1 MCVLLLT
8 VMFSAAVI
16 GPASSEAA
24 AQDEVVL
31 VVGVTQSVD
40 SLNPLTGY
48 LVMAYEVYSLM
59 YEMLLGVDGDLN
71 PTPQIAESWT
81 VSEDLLT
88 WTYNIRH
95 GMTWHDGEPVTAH
108 DVNWT
113 YNLIIT
119 DEAAG
124 SLYIDYLRNVTD
136 VRALD
141 DYTLRVTTA
150 VPKATMLSIII
161 PILPKH
167 LWENIP
173 SNKITSADPFDTLY
187 FPDGP
192 VGSGPFKLTNYSVDD
207 FVEFQ
212 AYDGYWGPKVNFDT
226 LIYKTF
232 LSSQAMLTSLEAGSI
247 DVACSVPADSWE
259 TVLSKDNI
267 EGQEVRE
274 ISLTELGINVCP
286 PELRVVGASEN
297 LETLNLSVRK
307 AIAMAVDK
315 DAIVEDVLLNLGV
328 AGDTLIP
335 PASARW
341 HYNLTAGE
349 EYPFNIAEANRI
361 LDESGYDRDDDGDGF
376 RENESSGV
384 ELSFVFE
391 YIVDNTEDETAAMMI
406 QGWLEQVGIEA
417 PALGVSESKLISD
430 WVGMK
435 YDLFIWGWGGDADPN
450 FLLSVM
456 TTDQIPST
464 KTDWSAWSD
473 CFYSNPYY
481 DHLFIEQQNK
491 VVVSERQ
498 EVIYEM
504 QRILYLDAPYVILY
518 NAYGLYAYR
527 TDRFTNWPDME
538 AHPGMTPLA
547 SITGGPW
554 LYYEV
559 VLVGENL
566 PPTNVNAG
574 LDTAVALNETRE
586 FTGYAEDDGPAEELV
601 WNWTFMEPDSTLAY
615 ELGQTVSYKFEQ
627 EGTVTVTLTV
637 TDAGGLQGQDTLT
650 VTVSVVED
658 AGWISGYVKD
668 SAGDPIVTASVT
680 AEATSATTNS
690 AGYYNMTVSAGT
702 YDVTADASG
711 YGSATLQA
719 VVEAGNTTTL
729 NFTLGLTSGTLSGVV
744 TDADTG
750 DPLDGATVSVRMGD
764 VTKLATSDEA
774 GEFEVQLLDA
784 GTWNVTVTKTG
795 YVTETLTAV
804 IEVGETTTVEVEL
817 SPSDTGGGISTTT
830 LIMIGAVI
838 AAVVIGAAAFVLMKR
853 RKAAG
858 PPEGEAPPPPE

>member
-1 MCVLLLT
+1 
-8 VMFSAAVI
+8 
-16 GPASSEAA
+16 
-24 AQDEVVL
+24 
-31 VVGVTQSVD
+31 VGVTQSVD

-71 PTPQIAESWT
+71 PTPQIAESWS
-81 VSEDLLT
+81 VSEDQLT
-88 WTYNIRH
+88 WTYDIRH
-95 GMTWHDGEPVTAH
+95 GMTWHDGTPVTAH

-113 YNLIIT
+113 YNLILT

-124 SLYIDYLRNVTD
+124 SLYIDYLRNVTE
-136 VRALD
+136 VKALD
-141 DYTLRVTTA
+141 DYTLSITTE

-167 LWENIP
+167 LWETIP
-173 SNKITSADPFDTLY
+173 ANKVTTADPFDTTY

-192 VGSGPFKLTNYSVDD
+192 VGSGPFRLTNYSVDD

-212 AYDGYWGPKVNFDT
+212 AYDGYWGPTVNFDT

-232 LSSQAMLTSLEAGSI
+232 LSSQAMLTALEAGSI

-267 EGQEVRE
+267 EGQEVKE

-286 PELRVVGASEN
+286 VDLRVVGASSN
-297 LETLNLSVRK
+297 YETLNLSVRQ

-315 DAIVEDVLLNLGV
+315 GAIVEDVLLNLGV
-328 AGDTLIP
+328 AGDVLIP

-349 EYPFNIAEANRI
+349 EYAFNIVAANE
-361 LDESGYDRDDDGDGF
+361 LLNASGYNRDDDADGI
-376 RENESSGV
+376 RENETSGV

-391 YIVDNTEDETAAMMI
+391 YIVDNTEDETAATMI
-406 QGWLEQVGIEA
+406 SGWLSEIGIDA
-417 PALGVSESKLISD
+417 PATGVSESKLISD
-430 WVGMK
+430 WVGMS

-456 TTDQIPST
+456 TTAQIPST

-481 DHLFIEQQNK
+481 DYLFIEQQNK

-498 EVIYEM
+498 AVIYEM
-504 QRILYLDAPYVILY
+504 QQILYHDSPYVVLY

-554 LYYEV
+554 LYYEI
-559 VLVGENL
+559 VLVGGNL

-574 LDTAVALNETRE
+574 MDTTAALNETRE

-601 WNWTFMEPDSTLAY
+601 WNWSFMEPDSTLAY
-615 ELGQTVSYKFEQ
+615 ELGQTVNYTFEQ
-627 EGTVTVTLTV
+627 EGTVLVTLTV
-637 TDAGGLQGQDTLT
+637 TDAGGLEGQDSLT
-650 VTVSVVED
+650 VTVAVVED
-658 AGWISGYVKD
+658 AGWIAGYVRD
-668 SAGDPIVTASVT
+668 SSGDPIATASVT
-680 AEATSATTNS
+680 AESTSATTNL

-702 YDVTADASG
+702 YDVTADATG
-711 YGSATLQA
+711 YGESTLEA
-719 VVEAGNTTTL
+719 VVEVGNTTTL
-729 NFTLGLTSGTLSGVV
+729 NFTLGLASGTLSGVV

-750 DPLDGATVSVRMGD
+750 EPLGTATVSVQMGD
-764 VTKLATSDEA
+764 VTKLATTDA
-774 GEFEVQLLDA
+774 VGEFEVALLDA

-795 YVTETLTAV
+795 YVTETLTAA
-804 IEVGETTTVEVEL
+804 IEVGETTTIEVEL

-830 LIMIGAVI
+830 LIIIGAVI
-838 AAVVIGAAAFVLMKR
+838 AAIVIGAAAFMLMKR
-853 RKAAG
+853 KKAAG
-858 PPEGEAPPPPE
+858 PPEGEAPPPPA